1 MAKIQT
7 QWEMC
12 GSNFTAD
19 WKNIPHKHSTPAVC
33 NMNNLSF
40 LTLKTNIRKH
50 YFSLTLWTYTKR
62 VIKYNHSFVL
72 ALCRKVMIQKL
83 KKIVKSWCNNTCFC
97 LLPFTLKTKILVL
110 NKFLTKKWQKSLSYF
125 LLNYVFGKIQIWVG

>member
-40 LTLKTNIRKH
+40 LTLKTNIRKQH
-50 YFSLTLWTYTKR
+50 YFSLTRCTYVHKPC
-62 VIKYNHSFVL
+62 N
-72 ALCRKVMIQKL
+72 KVQPQ
-83 KKIVKSWCNNTCFC
+83 VCTR
-97 LLPFTLKTKILVL
+97 TV
-110 NKFLTKKWQKSLSYF
+110 QKSYDSKVKENRKKL
-125 LLNYVFGKIQIWVG
+125 VQ